1 MAKVKETVLKAARE
15 KVIYEGNPIRL
26 SANFSAK
33 TLKARRD
40 WHALVKVLKE
50 KKTYNLGYS
59 TQQYYHVELN
69 ERQRSFQTSKN

>member
-15 KVIYEGNPIRL
+15 KVIYEGNRIWL

-33 TLKARRD
+33 TLQTTSD

-50 KKTYNLGYS
+50 KKPT
-59 TQQYYHVELN
+59 T
-69 ERQRSFQTSKN
+69 

>member
-26 SANFSAK
+26 SVNFSAK
-33 TLKARRD
+33 TLQARRD

-50 KKTYNLGYS
+50 KKPT
-59 TQQYYHVELN
+59 T
-69 ERQRSFQTSKN
+69 

>member
-26 SANFSAK
+26 SVNFSAK
-33 TLKARRD
+33 TLQARRD

-59 TQQYYHVELN
+59 TQQDYHLGLN